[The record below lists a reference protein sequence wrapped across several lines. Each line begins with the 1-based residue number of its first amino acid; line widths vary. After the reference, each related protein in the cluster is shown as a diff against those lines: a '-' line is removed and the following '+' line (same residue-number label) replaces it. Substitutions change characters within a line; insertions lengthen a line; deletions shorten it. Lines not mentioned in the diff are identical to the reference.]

1 MRTLVDIDDKALTA
15 LDQIAR
21 RQRVSRVSRAS
32 LIREAV
38 SDLLAKK
45 RRPEEQAA
53 FGLWGEAGVDGL
65 AYQKALREEW

>member
-1 MRTLVDIDDKALTA
+1 MRTLVDIDEKALNA

-21 RQRVSRVSRAS
+21 RQRVSRAS

-38 SDLLAKK
+38 GDLLAKK
-45 RRPEEQAA
+45 QRPEEQAA
-53 FGLWGEAGVDGL
+53 FGLWGEAGFDGL

>member
-1 MRTLVDIDDKALTA
+1 MRTLVDIDEKALTA

-21 RQRVSRVSRAS
+21 RQRVSRAS

-38 SDLLAKK
+38 GDLLAKK
-45 RRPEEQAA
+45 QRPEEQAA
-53 FGLWGEAGVDGL
+53 FGRWGEAGFDGL